1 MGAGSMVG
9 ADGVLG
15 DKVSVKRSVIG
26 AGCTIGAGAKVGV
39 KGRVISKKGR
49 CCGGVPV
56 WKGRSLGPSSN
67 ANPLTHSRSNL
78 CQIIN
83 SILMNGV
90 TVESGCHLHN
100 TIICSKAWIGAD
112 ASLRD
117 CQARR
122 GVLWLFL
129 VKLTRALIIQG
140 NVVFNGHYLISRTRP
155 AD

>member
-1 MGAGSMVG
+1 MVG

-26 AGCTIGAGAKVGV
+26 AGCTIGAGAKVRV
-39 KGRVISKKGR
+39 KGRVLSKKGR
-49 CCGGVPV
+49 CCDEMPAC
-56 WKGRSLGPSSN
+56 KGQSLEPSSN
-67 ANPLTHSRSNL
+67 ANPPTHADRLITRL